1 MLNLERLRTLD
12 ALARHGSVSGAA
24 DGLHVTTSAVSQ
36 QMAKLEREVG
46 QPLLAKNGR
55 GVRLTDAGRLLAD
68 HAARIIS
75 QVELAQAD
83 VEAQRGC
90 AVGELRIG
98 AFPTAMRGLL
108 PQALSALRAG
118 HPDVRARV
126 REQEP
131 EESMAA
137 VVRGDLDL
145 ALAIDWH
152 NKRMPVPAELTRTHL
167 LDDSVDIAV
176 PAGHPLADRSRI
188 SLADFADDD
197 WISWNEGQFCH
208 EWLVFTLRGTGVE
221 PRIAHIAEEHHTQLA
236 FVEAGLGVCV
246 APRLGRGPVPP
257 GCGCCRSATPY
268 AATCTPSGARTPTG
282 GPRSGPPSTPCGR
295 RPPDSRSPP
304 ARPPLYSLR
313 KSQETIESGVRRIQ
327 ACRPSCGISSMPKFL
342 TGKIRSASASSG
354 HGSPVRGASPTKT
367 ALPDSSTPRSSSYDS
382 PESTTTEI
390 RGSLRRSDQRRLRVI
405 EYSHSDP
412 PSQANHRAP
421 TCGRPSGETVATR
434 QVFCSRR
441 KESTS
446 ASLIM
451 MRRPRRCGLPV
462 RDSSIRPAP
471 LHI

>member
-24 DGLHVTTSAVSQ
+24 GGLHVTTSAVSQ

-108 PQALSALRAG
+108 PRALGALRAA
-118 HPDVRARV
+118 HPELRAMV
-126 REQEP
+126 REREP

-137 VVRGDLDL
+137 VVRGDLDM

-152 NKRMPVPAELTRTHL
+152 NKRMPVPAELSRVHL
-167 LDDSVDIAV
+167 LDDAADIAV
-176 PAGHPLADRSRI
+176 PAGHPLAGRAEI
-188 SLADFADDD
+188 SLGDLADDD

-208 EWLVFTLRGTGVE
+208 EWLVFTLRGIGVE

-246 APRLGRGPVPP
+246 TPRLGRGPVPP
-257 GCGCCRSATPY
+257 GVRLLPAVDTVRRHVY
-268 AATCTPSGARTPTG
+268 AVWRTDA
-282 GPRSGPPSTPCGR
+282 GR
-295 RPPDSRSPP
+295 RPSVR
-304 ARPPLYSLR
+304 AAVEAL
-313 KSQETIESGVRRIQ
+313 QEAAAAV
-327 ACRPSCGISSMPKFL
+327 
-342 TGKIRSASASSG
+342 
-354 HGSPVRGASPTKT
+354 
-367 ALPDSSTPRSSSYDS
+367 
-382 PESTTTEI
+382 
-390 RGSLRRSDQRRLRVI
+390 
-405 EYSHSDP
+405 
-412 PSQANHRAP
+412 
-421 TCGRPSGETVATR
+421 
-434 QVFCSRR
+434 
-441 KESTS
+441 
-446 ASLIM
+446 
-451 MRRPRRCGLPV
+451 
-462 RDSSIRPAP
+462 
-471 LHI
+471 